1 MQLEKV
7 QFNLLEIEDQAKKE
21 KGKIKNWKLQ
31 HHCYSDEKEKENKAY
46 EGCYYI
52 YSLKRVC

>member
-31 HHCYSDEKEKENKAY
+31 HHF
-46 EGCYYI
+46 
-52 YSLKRVC
+52 